1 MRKKYIASA
10 KSYLP
15 PPKVL
20 ILGDTDVVFRVK
32 LISTYFAFLDYLE
45 KHNRVFFNLLLTQ
58 GKLYQH
64 CAEVEKQ
71 AQQMFDTLIEQIK
84 KTEGVTE
91 QLKEAISVREL
102 KKKSKVG
109 KVCKK

>member
-45 KHNRVFFNLLLTQ
+45 KHNKIYGTFL
-58 GKLYQH
+58 
-64 CAEVEKQ
+64 
-71 AQQMFDTLIEQIK
+71 MW
-84 KTEGVTE
+84 
-91 QLKEAISVREL
+91 
-102 KKKSKVG
+102 
-109 KVCKK
+109 

>member
-45 KHNRVFFNLLLTQ
+45 KHNKNLWNFP
-58 GKLYQH
+58 Y
-64 CAEVEKQ
+64 VEKLLPLIDFCRNILRFSEKVFSNMCERCSTCAMVQ
-71 AQQMFDTLIEQIK
+71 AEC
-84 KTEGVTE
+84 E
-91 QLKEAISVREL
+91 
-102 KKKSKVG
+102 
-109 KVCKK
+109 

>member
-20 ILGDTDVVFRVK
+20 ILGDTDVVFCVK

-45 KHNRVFFNLLLTQ
+45 NIIKFMELSLC
-58 GKLYQH
+58 GK
-64 CAEVEKQ
+64 ATAV
-71 AQQMFDTLIEQIK
+71 D
-84 KTEGVTE
+84 
-91 QLKEAISVREL
+91 
-102 KKKSKVG
+102 
-109 KVCKK
+109 

>member
-45 KHNRVFFNLLLTQ
+45 NIIKFMELSLC
-58 GKLYQH
+58 GK
-64 CAEVEKQ
+64 ATAV
-71 AQQMFDTLIEQIK
+71 D
-84 KTEGVTE
+84 
-91 QLKEAISVREL
+91 
-102 KKKSKVG
+102 
-109 KVCKK
+109 